1 MEGVMNSIKLTKSLE
16 DYLEMVHILRKT
28 LGKVRVKD
36 LASAL
41 SVKMPSVAKAVN
53 LLKQQKLVNQE
64 SYGDIELTTLGETTA
79 KKILSRHL
87 LLKNFLMNIGVTE
100 EVANEE
106 ACLMEHILS
115 PETLD
120 CIETFNKKFEK

>member
-1 MEGVMNSIKLTKSLE
+1 MNSIKLTKSLE
-16 DYLEMVHILRKT
+16 DYLEMVLILRKT

-79 KKILSRHL
+79 KKILSRQCQRCA
-87 LLKNFLMNIGVTE
+87 F
-100 EVANEE
+100 
-106 ACLMEHILS
+106 
-115 PETLD
+115 
-120 CIETFNKKFEK
+120 

>member
-1 MEGVMNSIKLTKSLE
+1 M
-16 DYLEMVHILRKT
+16 
-28 LGKVRVKD
+28 KD

-79 KKILSRHL
+79 KKFLVVIYCS
-87 LLKNFLMNIGVTE
+87 KFLMNIGVTE

-106 ACLMEHILS
+106 ACLMEHIFIARNFGLY
-115 PETLD
+115 
-120 CIETFNKKFEK
+120 